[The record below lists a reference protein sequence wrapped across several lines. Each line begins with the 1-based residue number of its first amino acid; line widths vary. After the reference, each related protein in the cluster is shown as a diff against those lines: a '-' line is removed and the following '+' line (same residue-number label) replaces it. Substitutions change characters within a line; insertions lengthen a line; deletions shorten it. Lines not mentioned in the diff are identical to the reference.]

1 MSRLVAELPAPTGT
15 KPVRAGRRRR
25 TRQERLAYRILLPAL
40 GTVFIIVTIPF
51 VLVVWQS
58 ITADDGTLIGFRNY
72 ARALGN
78 PLFFDALRAT
88 GLYALIV
95 LPTEIL
101 LGLGFALL
109 VHRTVRRA
117 GLRATLYVLAVLPLV
132 VPPVAVGVVAR
143 LIYAPGYGVLN
154 YLLQA
159 VGATHSEIDWL
170 GVPLLAMGAVASVD
184 VWQWTPFVYLVLF
197 AGLQTVPRESVE
209 AAQIDGATW
218 WTQFVYIELH
228 YLRPLF
234 LLILFFR
241 MADVLRVFDHV
252 FILTGGG
259 PGTATQLLSLYM
271 YRIEFKFFDGGQAA
285 ALAVLILVSISI
297 LYTLVTRALPL
308 ERN

>member
-1 MSRLVAELPAPTGT
+1 VSRLVAELPASTGT
-15 KPVRAGRRRR
+15 EPVRAGRRRR
-25 TRQERLAYRILLPAL
+25 GPQERLAYTILLPAL
-40 GTVFIIVTIPF
+40 GTVFVIVTIPF
-51 VLVVWQS
+51 VIAVWQS
-58 ITADDGTLIGFRNY
+58 ITLDDGTFIGFRNY

-109 VHRTVRRA
+109 VHRAVKRP

-154 YLLQA
+154 YVLETLHL
-159 VGATHSEIDWL
+159 THAEIQWL
-170 GVPLLAMGAVASVD
+170 GVPILAMGSVASVD
-184 VWQWTPFVYLVLF
+184 IWQWTPFVYLVLF
-197 AGLQTVPRESVE
+197 AGLQTVPRESIE
-209 AAQIDGATW
+209 AAQVDGATW
-218 WTQFVYIELH
+218 WTQFRYIELH

-241 MADVLRVFDHV
+241 AADVLRVFDHV
-252 FILTGGG
+252 YILTGGG
-259 PGTATQLLSLYM
+259 PGTATQLLSLYI
-271 YRIEFKFFDGGQAA
+271 YRIEFRFFDGGQAA
-285 ALAVLILVSISI
+285 ALAVMVLVAISI
-297 LYTLVTRALPL
+297 LYSLVTRALPL
-308 ERN
+308 ERA